1 MATEVVMPKLGLSM
15 KEGTVSVWNKRV
27 GDFVSKGEIIAN
39 INSEKIEMEYESPI
53 EGTLL
58 EIIVPEGQG
67 VSPGTVIC
75 YLGNPDEKVGGNAKT
90 SPNLLA
96 QKEEAAAVSVV
107 EVEPV
112 IPSNI
117 QSNKREIKI
126 SPIARKMAEAAG
138 LDTEMIQGTG
148 PQGRI
153 TKEDVEQAIAGQSSS
168 ESSSKLE
175 EEMKQ
180 RVNQDVEQVDRI
192 PVSGIRKVIASRMQD
207 SLRHSAQLTL
217 TMKAD
222 VTDLV
227 VLQKQMS
234 EVAQKQYEVKL
245 TLTDFV
251 ARAVVL
257 SLQKHK
263 SMNSAYVE
271 DQIHVFGHVH
281 LGMAVALDK
290 GLVVPVI
297 RHAQN
302 CSLMDLSNKIKLLAG
317 RARQGQLGSEE
328 MQGSTFTITN
338 LGAYGIEHFTPVLNL
353 PETGILGVG
362 TVQDTPVYKGEE
374 LQKRSILPLSL
385 TFDHRVLDGA
395 PAAEFLRTIKQHLE
409 EPFSMFL

>member
-15 KEGTVSVWNKRV
+15 KEGTVSVWIKKV

-39 INSEKIEMEYESPI
+39 INSEKIEMEYESPA

-67 VSPGTVIC
+67 VPPGTVIC
-75 YLGNPDEKVGGNAKT
+75 YLGNPDEKVGRNTKP

-96 QKEEAAAVSVV
+96 QEEVAAAAAVA

-112 IPSNI
+112 TPSNI

-138 LDTEMIQGTG
+138 LKIEMIQGTG

-168 ESSSKLE
+168 ESPSNPEKE
-175 EEMKQ
+175 TNQ
-180 RVNQDVEQVDRI
+180 RVNQDVESVERI

-271 DQIHVFGHVH
+271 DQIHEFGHVH
-281 LGMAVALDK
+281 LGMAVALEK

-302 CSLMDLSNKIKLLAG
+302 CSLIDLSKNIKSLAG

-338 LGAYGIEHFTPVLNL
+338 LGAYGVEHFTPVLNL

-362 TVQDTPVYKGEE
+362 AVQDTPVYKGEE

-409 EPFSMFL
+409 EPFSMLL

>member
-15 KEGTVSVWNKRV
+15 KEGTVSVWIKKV

-39 INSEKIEMEYESPI
+39 INSEKIEMEYESPA

-67 VSPGTVIC
+67 VPPGTVIC
-75 YLGNPDEKVGGNAKT
+75 YLGNPNEKVGGNTKT
-90 SPNLLA
+90 SPNLIA
-96 QKEEAAAVSVV
+96 QEEVAAAVA

-112 IPSNI
+112 TSSNI
-117 QSNKREIKI
+117 QSNRREIKI

-138 LDTEMIQGTG
+138 LNIELIRGTG

-168 ESSSKLE
+168 ESPSKLE

-180 RVNQDVEQVDRI
+180 RVNQDVEQVKRI
-192 PVSGIRKVIASRMQD
+192 PVSGIRKVIASRMHD

-234 EVAQKQYEVKL
+234 EVTQKQYEVKL

-271 DQIHVFGHVH
+271 DQIHEFGHVH

-302 CSLMDLSNKIKLLAG
+302 CSLIDLSKNIKSLAG
-317 RARQGQLGSEE
+317 QARQGQLGSEE

-338 LGAYGIEHFTPVLNL
+338 LGAYGVEHFTPVLNL

-362 TVQDTPVYKGEE
+362 AVQDTPVYKGEE

-395 PAAEFLRTIKQHLE
+395 PAAEFLLTIKQHLE
-409 EPFSMFL
+409 EPFRMLL